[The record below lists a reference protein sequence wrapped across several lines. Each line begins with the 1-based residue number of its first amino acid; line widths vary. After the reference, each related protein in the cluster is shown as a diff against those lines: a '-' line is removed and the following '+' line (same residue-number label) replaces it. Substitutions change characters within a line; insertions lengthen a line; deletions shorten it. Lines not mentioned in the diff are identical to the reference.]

1 LSAPIRHLGFNAVFL
16 QTRMGGIETY
26 VRRLIPALLEVR
38 PSLRISVFVNEA
50 GRELLAAEPWASSVE
65 LVSHPLLG
73 RRYTRAVTETT
84 LLGRLASRRHL
95 DVLHSAALT
104 APLRTRALNVLTI
117 ADVTWLRQPDPAE
130 KLTTLLWR
138 TVVPPV
144 ARRVDRI
151 IVHSEATRREVVEDL
166 RIPEDRI
173 DVVAHGP
180 GINPSAQPT
189 AERDLRERLQLG
201 GGPVVLA
208 VSALKVHKNVSALVQ
223 AMGLVRQS
231 VPDAVVVVPANPTPL
246 QAELERQAV
255 RIGARVV
262 FPGWVNGADLEG
274 LYRMAS
280 CLAFPSLREGF
291 GLPVLEAMRRGLPVA
306 CGRLSALP
314 EVAGDA
320 ALYFDPHRPEEIAD
334 AVRRLLEDEQL
345 ARDLAER
352 GRARARLFT
361 WHRAAGDT
369 LASYDRARGST

>member
-38 PSLRISVFVNEA
+38 PSLRVSVFVNKA
-50 GRELLAAEPWASSVE
+50 GRELLAAEPWASSVA
-65 LVSHPLLG
+65 LVTHPLLG
-73 RRYTRAVTETT
+73 RRYTRALTETT
-84 LLGRLASRRHL
+84 LLGLLASRRDL

-104 APLRTRALNVLTI
+104 APLRTRPLNVLTI

-130 KLTTLLWR
+130 KSTTLLWR
-138 TVVPPV
+138 AIVPPV
-144 ARRVDRI
+144 ARRADRI
-151 IVHSEATRREVVEDL
+151 IVISEATRREVVEDL

-173 DVVAHGP
+173 DVVPLGP
-180 GINPSAQPT
+180 GVEPSAQPT

-208 VSALKVHKNVSALVQ
+208 VSALKVHKNVAALVR

-231 VPDAVVVVPANPTPL
+231 VPEAVVVVPANPTPL
-246 QAELERQAV
+246 QAELERLAE
-255 RIGARVV
+255 RTGARVV

-274 LYRMAS
+274 LYRVAS
-280 CLAFPSLREGF
+280 CFAFPSLREGF
-291 GLPVLEAMRRGLPVA
+291 GLPVLEAMRRGVPVA

-320 ALYFDPHRPEEIAD
+320 ALYFDPRRPEEIAD
-334 AVRRLLEDEQL
+334 AILRLLADRGL
-345 ARDLAER
+345 ARDLAEK
-352 GRARARLFT
+352 GRARARVFT
-361 WHRAAGDT
+361 WRRAAAET
-369 LASYDRARGST
+369 LASYERAREGR